1 MLCKFVFTKERY
13 MTFQADSRKCP
24 SCGGNLIFSTE
35 DQGLTC
41 SFCGNVFD
49 PGKLDLMDIIA
60 DLDKD
65 DSTELE
71 DDKNEIVCG
80 ACGAHVITDK
90 NTTAT
95 FCAFCGSPSL
105 VTQRLSR
112 QFRPDYLIPFK
123 ISKEDAQK
131 RIERFAKTR
140 KYVPNNFYNR
150 STFKKITGIY
160 VPFWLMDS
168 ACTLHTNGY
177 AYKNH
182 ISGRDRYSVVS
193 DMEIRFKNVPFDG
206 ALAIEDDIMESIEP
220 FDCSELKEFKTSYLQ
235 GFYSQRYDLSAD
247 KLSDR
252 ILGRL
257 QRYGKEAASA
267 SLSGYDSKTFGI
279 CTARP
284 HDLTQ
289 KYALF
294 PVWILTYEYDG
305 LIYKI
310 AVNGQ
315 TGKTDGYLPTS
326 KIKRALRLSLYYA
339 HNALMTMPIV
349 IPLVLL
355 GILIR
360 SYFDSFLAC
369 VYFVLICVIFC
380 LPVFSMYRMA
390 KIQDEDFTRF
400 SALNIVRKAI
410 RKFFD
415 KRKTTLLRIKND
427 TNVLVGERPSVNEYY
442 DTTSKAVINNREV
455 FDLRES
461 YTDRDA

>member
-1 MLCKFVFTKERY
+1 
-13 MTFQADSRKCP
+13 MTILADSRKCP
-24 SCGGNLIFSTE
+24 SCGGNLVFSTD

-49 PGKLDLMDIIA
+49 PGKLDLMDLIKE
-60 DLDKD
+60 LDKD
-65 DSTELE
+65 DSTDLE
-71 DDKNEIVCG
+71 NDKNEIVCG

-112 QFRPDYLIPFK
+112 QFRPDYVIPFK
-123 ISKEDAQK
+123 ISKEDAQR
-131 RIERFAKTR
+131 RIEEFARTR
-140 KYVPNNFYNR
+140 RYVPNNFYNK
-150 STFKKITGIY
+150 STLKKITGIY

-168 ACTLHTNGY
+168 GCDIHTNGL

-182 ISGRDRYSVVS
+182 LSGRDRYSVSS

-252 ILGRL
+252 ILVRL
-257 QRYGKEAASA
+257 QRYGKEVASS
-267 SLSGYDSKTFGI
+267 SLTGYDSKTFGI

-326 KIKRALRLSLYYA
+326 KIRRALRLSLYYA
-339 HNALMTMPIV
+339 HNVMMTMPIV

-355 GILIR
+355 GFVAAR
-360 SYFDSFLAC
+360 YFDSFVAILFI
-369 VYFVLICVIFC
+369 VFVCLCFC
-380 LPVFSMYRMA
+380 LPAFSMFHIA
-390 KIQDEDFTRF
+390 KLEDEDFDRF
-400 SALNIVRKAI
+400 AATNVIKKAMRRFI
-410 RKFFD
+410 G
-415 KRKTTLLRIKND
+415 KRRDTLSKIKND
-427 TNVLVGERPSVNEYY
+427 TNALVGERPSVTVYY
-442 DTTSKAVINNREV
+442 DTTSKAVINNQEV

-461 YTDRDA
+461 YLDGDS